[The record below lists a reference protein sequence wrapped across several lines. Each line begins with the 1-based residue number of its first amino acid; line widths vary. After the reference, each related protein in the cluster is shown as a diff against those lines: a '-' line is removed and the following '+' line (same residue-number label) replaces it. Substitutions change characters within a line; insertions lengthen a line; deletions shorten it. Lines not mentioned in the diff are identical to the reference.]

1 MSDTSSVDRKKTPR
15 KIRSKHRRRLLS
27 ILAQGEAT
35 VSELSL
41 KSNLRMPHVS
51 AEVKRMRDDGLA
63 TSDLPP
69 GSRGAR
75 IRLTE
80 SGWGILEDDEWSKI
94 LGLQDLPVDRDSCC
108 VLARDE
114 ENLTLCFFEYSK
126 GNNGADSK
134 PHPETFAR

>member
-1 MSDTSSVDRKKTPR
+1 MSDTSPVDRKKTPR
-15 KIRSKHRRRLLS
+15 RIRSKHRRRILS
-27 ILAQGEAT
+27 ILSQGEAT

-69 GSRGAR
+69 GSRGAM

-80 SGWGILEDDEWSKI
+80 SGWSLLENDEWSKI
-94 LGLQDLPVDRDSCC
+94 LGLQDLP
-108 VLARDE
+108 LE
-114 ENLTLCFFEYSK
+114 I
-126 GNNGADSK
+126 
-134 PHPETFAR
+134 